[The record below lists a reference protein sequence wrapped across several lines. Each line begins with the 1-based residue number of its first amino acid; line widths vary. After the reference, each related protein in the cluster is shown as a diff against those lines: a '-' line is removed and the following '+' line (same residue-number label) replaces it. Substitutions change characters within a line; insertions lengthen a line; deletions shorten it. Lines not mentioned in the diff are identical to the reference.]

1 MADNEN
7 ILLENSHLQLDNHS
21 LFHHHSL
28 RFHVYGLCI
37 RNAANYPSHKRRKIR
52 YKTRETKKSKPVC
65 QSDLIHKPLSV
76 KVIHS
81 TGIKHNSN
89 VIFLISHMIFFYAL
103 HFHPSFLLSHFMS
116 SIIVDLNAP
125 PPSLIGPHSSHL
137 PQVIS
142 FSVTVPCYHSLLR
155 SRQVFD
161 GNYSACIRI

>member
-7 ILLENSHLQLDNHS
+7 ISLENSHLLLDNHS

-37 RNAANYPSHKRRKIR
+37 CNAANYPSHKRRKIR

-65 QSDLIHKPLSV
+65 QSDLIHEPLSV

-116 SIIVDLNAP
+116 SIIVDLNAHP
-125 PPSLIGPHSSHL
+125 P
-137 PQVIS
+137 IS
-142 FSVTVPCYHSLLR
+142 YWPTFKPFTA
-155 SRQVFD
+155 
-161 GNYSACIRI
+161 GN